1 MYLAAHHGPQFS
13 AVPPSPIYITRDR
26 DIISAI
32 QSIPEFQRHI
42 VVVALTEGQLDSF
55 LTSPAA
61 PSSILVTQSDFV
73 ASIQSRAILSEFR
86 AQSLEESL
94 EISHKENHNNYRA
107 ALQAQERISYLEKE
121 LELAQLRFDPSLPTI
136 RELQAQLS
144 RVSSDAAEANE
155 ELLILKRER
164 EHLIH
169 RLGNLQDEFSD
180 QQEALG
186 DARRNLHFFYD
197 FVTDCR
203 DLAEQLEPD
212 ASRERLTDF
221 IDRWKESSAPV
232 CPQLPVLQ
240 PPDSPAFL
248 PRSPSPPTHA
258 PSASSPGVD
267 S

>member
-1 MYLAAHHGPQFS
+1 MYPAAHHGPQFS
-13 AVPPSPIYITRDR
+13 AVPPSPIYIARDR
-26 DIISAI
+26 DIISVI

-107 ALQAQERISYLEKE
+107 ALQSQERVTYLEKE
-121 LELAQLRFDPSLPTI
+121 LELAQLRVGPSLPTI
-136 RELQAQLS
+136 RELQAQLA
-144 RVSSDAAEANE
+144 RTSSDGAEVTE

-164 EHLIH
+164 EHLIL
-169 RLGNLQDEFSD
+169 RLGDLQDQFSD
-180 QQEALG
+180 LQEALD

-203 DLAEQLEPD
+203 NLAEQLEPD
-212 ASRERLTDF
+212 ASRQRLTDF
-221 IDRWKESSAPV
+221 IDRWKSSAPA
-232 CPQLPVLQ
+232 CPQFPVLQ
-240 PPDSPAFL
+240 PPGSPAYI
-248 PRSPSPPTHA
+248 PRSPSPPIH
-258 PSASSPGVD
+258 ASSPSSPGID

>member
-1 MYLAAHHGPQFS
+1 M
-13 AVPPSPIYITRDR
+13 
-26 DIISAI
+26 
-32 QSIPEFQRHI
+32 
-42 VVVALTEGQLDSF
+42 DSF
-55 LTSPAA
+55 LTSPPA
-61 PSSILVTQSDFV
+61 PSSIIVTQSDFV

-164 EHLIH
+164 EHLIL
-169 RLGNLQDEFSD
+169 RLGDLQDEFSD
-180 QQEALG
+180 LQEALG

-221 IDRWKESSAPV
+221 IDRWKESLPAAP
-232 CPQLPVLQ
+232 CSSTAGQ
-240 PPDSPAFL
+240 PCFPPSFAFPAYPCALRLLSGHRFL
-248 PRSPSPPTHA
+248 AT
-258 PSASSPGVD
+258 
-267 S
+267 

>member
-1 MYLAAHHGPQFS
+1 M
-13 AVPPSPIYITRDR
+13 
-26 DIISAI
+26 
-32 QSIPEFQRHI
+32 
-42 VVVALTEGQLDSF
+42 DSF

-73 ASIQSRAILSEFR
+73 ASIQSRVTLSEFR

-94 EISHKENHNNYRA
+94 EISHKENHNNYQA

-164 EHLIH
+164 EHLIL
-169 RLGNLQDEFSD
+169 RLGDLQDQFSD
-180 QQEALG
+180 LQEALD

-197 FVTDCR
+197 FVTNCR
-203 DLAEQLEPD
+203 DLAEKLEPD
-212 ASRERLTDF
+212 ASRQRLTDF
-221 IDRWKESSAPV
+221 IDRWKESSAPA
-232 CPQLPVLQ
+232 CPQFPVLQ
-240 PPDSPAFL
+240 PPDSPAYI
-248 PRSPSPPTHA
+248 PRSPSPPIHA
-258 PSASSPGVD
+258 SSSSSPGID